1 MVGRDLII
9 YILENG
15 LENEPIFEDGKFIG
29 FKTMLEVAKELDV
42 GIETVRAWAQL
53 SMIPYV
59 AVGGIIYIPANYE
72 PPMKK

>member
-1 MVGRDLII
+1 MTGRDLII

-15 LENEPIFEDGKFIG
+15 LENDPIFKDGKFIG

-53 SMIPYV
+53 NMIPYV

-72 PPMKK
+72 SPMKK